1 MRLGLPS
8 AIVMLLG
15 ACAGM
20 VVSGCGSATKTVS
33 VGGPP
38 PGSQTAAASAPSTS
52 TGPTAAPGAATAPS
66 TDAAAQP
73 ANGGTT
79 APERAASGT
88 HTAPEPA
95 FAEHGS
101 GHEGLS
107 AATAVLQEKGFTATD
122 TADYHPAQT
131 LRVLI
136 GSRSESGGGAA
147 QQAFFFVDGR
157 YVGTDTS
164 QASARV
170 SVVEQGDTEVT
181 LAYALYKKSDRLC
194 CPSGGQATVRFEL
207 NNGSLTPLDPI
218 PPVTSGTGLSR
229 Q

>member
-1 MRLGLPS
+1 MQLGLPS

-15 ACAGM
+15 ACAGA
-20 VVSGCGSATKTVS
+20 VVSGCGSATRTVS

-66 TDAAAQP
+66 TDAPAQP

-79 APERAASGT
+79 APEGGASGT

-101 GHEGLS
+101 GDGGLS
-107 AATAVLQEKGFTATD
+107 AARAVLHEKGFTPTD
-122 TADYHPAQT
+122 TSVYHPTQT

-136 GSRSESGGGAA
+136 GNRTESGGGGA

-157 YVGTDTS
+157 YAGTDTS
-164 QASARV
+164 EPSARV
-170 SVVEQGDTEVT
+170 SIVEQGDTEVT
-181 LAYALYKKSDRLC
+181 LAYGLYKKRDPLC

-207 NNGSLTPLDPI
+207 NNGTLTPLDPI